1 VKNFKWWFKQG
12 VVYGLAAVTGIG
24 LMWHANDWN
33 AARISWLF
41 AGLSVVSLIVSVALY
56 CRAKSPVQR

>member
-1 VKNFKWWFKQG
+1 MKNFKWWFKQS
-12 VVYGLAAVTGIG
+12 VVYGLAAATGIG

-41 AGLSVVSLIVSVALY
+41 AGLSVVSLIVGAALRA
-56 CRAKSPVQR
+56 RAKSLARR